1 MAILNVCKRVYKSFL
16 KKFKTSKGK
25 MSFYVT
31 KFERFVLA
39 HDISEHFIRVKA
51 KPDLPLTQVHA
62 AETFAQS
69 FTLTAVFNS
78 IKTKLLLI
86 A

>member
-1 MAILNVCKRVYKSFL
+1 
-16 KKFKTSKGK
+16 

-39 HDISEHFIRVKA
+39 YDISKHFIRVKA
-51 KPDLPLTQVHA
+51 NPDLPLAQVHT

-69 FTLTAVFNS
+69 FTLTASSTQFKQNCY
-78 IKTKLLLI
+78 
-86 A
+86 